1 MPDADSTSL
10 GTDSYGW
17 RQRVGL
23 VAGPVALTLILWGP
37 APGTLSTAGWH
48 TAGVALLMAIWW
60 ITEALPIPATAL
72 VPVVLFP
79 LLGIQSM
86 SDATAP
92 YANPLI
98 FLFLGGFLIAIAMQR
113 WDLHR
118 RIALRIIAQVGSS
131 PRALVGGFMAAC
143 AFLSMWISNT
153 ATAMMMLPIGV
164 SMVAL
169 ARSDD
174 GTSQARIDTFAVAL
188 MLSIAYACNI
198 GGMGT
203 LIGTP
208 PNALLAGFANES
220 YGIDIGFAQ
229 WMGIGLPLVI
239 VGLPLTYV
247 LLTRIL
253 FRVDTKAI
261 AGGTNLV
268 QRRLEDL
275 GSMAR
280 SERMVAAVFTGVAL
294 LWMTRPLLEVWVPG
308 LTDAGIAM
316 AGGLLLFVLPVDGRT
331 GTFVLD
337 WTTAEEEVPWGVL
350 ILFGGG
356 LSLAQAIEATGLA
369 TWIGTSLGVLGS
381 WPLLLVVVLVTAAI
395 IGLTEIT
402 SNTATAAAFLPIM
415 ASVAVGIGENPF
427 LLAVPVALA
436 ASSAF
441 MLPVATPPNAI
452 VFGSGDVSIP
462 QMARAG
468 VTLNLLFVV
477 LIALAT
483 YTLGP
488 LVLGIELGTLPG
500 WAG

>member
-1 MPDADSTSL
+1 
-10 GTDSYGW
+10 
-17 RQRVGL
+17 
-23 VAGPVALTLILWGP
+23 
-37 APGTLSTAGWH
+37 
-48 TAGVALLMAIWW
+48 
-60 ITEALPIPATAL
+60 
-72 VPVVLFP
+72 
-79 LLGIQSM
+79 
-86 SDATAP
+86 
-92 YANPLI
+92 
-98 FLFLGGFLIAIAMQR
+98 
-113 WDLHR
+113 
-118 RIALRIIAQVGSS
+118 
-131 PRALVGGFMAAC
+131 
-143 AFLSMWISNT
+143 MWISNT

-164 SMVAL
+164 SIVAL

-174 GTSQARIDTFAVAL
+174 GASQPQTAPFAVAL

-208 PNALLAGFANES
+208 PNALLAGFMNES

-229 WMGIGLPLVI
+229 WMGIGLPVVA

-247 LLTRIL
+247 LLTRVL
-253 FRVDTKAI
+253 FQVDAEAI
-261 AGGTNLV
+261 AGGADLV
-268 QRRLEDL
+268 QRRLADL
-275 GSMAR
+275 GAMTHP
-280 SERMVAAVFTGVAL
+280 ERMVAAVFSSVAL
-294 LWMTRPLLEVWVPG
+294 LWMTRPLLETWVPG

-316 AGGLLLFVLPVDGRT
+316 AGGLILFVLPADWRT
-331 GTFVLD
+331 DTFVLD
-337 WTTAEEEVPWGVL
+337 WESAEDLPWGVL
-350 ILFGGG
+350 LLFGGG
-356 LSLAQAIEATGLA
+356 LSLAQAIESTGLA
-369 TWIGTSLGVLGS
+369 LWIGEALGVIGS
-381 WPLLLVVVLVTAAI
+381 WPLLLVVVLVTTAI

-468 VTLNLLFVV
+468 ILLNLLFVV
-477 LIALAT
+477 LIALVT

>member
-1 MPDADSTSL
+1 
-10 GTDSYGW
+10 
-17 RQRVGL
+17 
-23 VAGPVALTLILWGP
+23 
-37 APGTLSTAGWH
+37 
-48 TAGVALLMAIWW
+48 
-60 ITEALPIPATAL
+60 
-72 VPVVLFP
+72 
-79 LLGIQSM
+79 
-86 SDATAP
+86 
-92 YANPLI
+92 
-98 FLFLGGFLIAIAMQR
+98 
-113 WDLHR
+113 
-118 RIALRIIAQVGSS
+118 
-131 PRALVGGFMAAC
+131 
-143 AFLSMWISNT
+143 
-153 ATAMMMLPIGV
+153 
-164 SMVAL
+164 
-169 ARSDD
+169 
-174 GTSQARIDTFAVAL
+174 
-188 MLSIAYACNI
+188 
-198 GGMGT
+198 MGT

-239 VGLPLTYV
+239 VGLPLAYV

-253 FRVDTKAI
+253 FQMDTKAI
-261 AGGTNLV
+261 AGGTDLV
-268 QRRLEDL
+268 QHRLEDL

-337 WTTAEEEVPWGVL
+337 WTTAEEVPWGVL

-468 VTLNLLFVV
+468 VILNLLFVV

>member
-1 MPDADSTSL
+1 MPDADSASL
-10 GTDSYGW
+10 GTDSYAW

-23 VAGPVALTLILWGP
+23 VAGPVALALILWLP
-37 APGTLSTAGWH
+37 APDTLSVAGWH

-86 SDATAP
+86 SEATAP

-118 RIALRIIAQVGSS
+118 RIALHIIAQVGSS
-131 PRALVGGFMAAC
+131 PRALVGGFMAAS
-143 AFLSMWISNT
+143 AVLSMWISNT

-164 SMVAL
+164 SIVAL

-174 GTSQARIDTFAVAL
+174 GASQPQTAPFAVAL

-208 PNALLAGFANES
+208 PNALLAGFMNES

-229 WMGIGLPLVI
+229 WMGIGLPIVI

-247 LLTRIL
+247 LLTRVL

-268 QRRLEDL
+268 QRRLDDL
-275 GSMAR
+275 GAMTHP
-280 SERMVAAVFTGVAL
+280 ERMVAAVFTGVAL
-294 LWMTRPLLEVWVPG
+294 LWMNRPLLEAWVPG

-316 AGGLLLFVLPVDGRT
+316 AGGLLLFVLPADGRT

-337 WTTAEEEVPWGVL
+337 WEAAEDLPWGVL

-356 LSLAQAIEATGLA
+356 LSLAQAIESTGLA
-369 TWIGTSLGVLGS
+369 LWIGEALGVIGS

-415 ASVAVGIGENPF
+415 ASVAVGMGENPF

-468 VTLNLLFVV
+468 IVLNLLFVV
-477 LIALAT
+477 LIALVT

>member
-1 MPDADSTSL
+1 MPPAKTASPNATSY
-10 GTDSYGW
+10 TW
-17 RQRVGL
+17 RQRAGL
-23 VAGPVALTLILWGP
+23 VAGPVALATVLVLDSPTGL
-37 APGTLSTAGWH
+37 GQAGWH
-48 TAGVALLMAIWW
+48 TAGIAGLMAIWW
-60 ITEALPIPATAL
+60 ITEALPISATAL
-72 VPVVLFP
+72 VPVVGLP
-79 LLGIQSM
+79 LLGVGSIA
-86 SDATAP
+86 DATTP

-118 RIALRIIAQVGSS
+118 RIALRIIAAVGTG
-131 PRALVGGFMAAC
+131 PHALIAGFMLAC

-153 ATAMMMLPIGV
+153 ATAMMMLPIGTSV
-164 SMVAL
+164 VAL

-174 GTSQARIDTFAVAL
+174 GASGAQTHTFAVAL

-208 PNALLAGFANES
+208 PNALLAGFMNES

-229 WMGIGLPLVI
+229 WMGIGLPVVA
-239 VGLPLTYV
+239 VGLPLAYV
-247 LLTRIL
+247 LLTRVL
-253 FRVDTKAI
+253 FRVDAKAI

-268 QRRLEDL
+268 QRRLADL
-275 GSMAR
+275 GSMTR
-280 SERMVAAVFTGVAL
+280 PERMVAAVFSSVAL

-316 AGGLLLFVLPVDGRT
+316 AGGLILFVLPADWRT
-331 GTFVLD
+331 GTFVLN
-337 WTTAEEEVPWGVL
+337 WEAAEDLPWGVL
-350 ILFGGG
+350 LLFGGG
-356 LSLAQAIEATGLA
+356 LSLAQAIESTGLA
-369 TWIGTSLGVLGS
+369 LWIGEALGVIGS

-468 VTLNLLFVV
+468 ILLNLLFVM
-477 LIALAT
+477 LIALVT

>member
-1 MPDADSTSL
+1 MSPSDTASS
-10 GTDSYGW
+10 GSDSYAW

-23 VAGPVALTLILWGP
+23 VAGPVALAAVLVLDP
-37 APGTLSTAGWH
+37 PGGLDAAGWR

-79 LLGIQSM
+79 VLGIGSV
-86 SDATAP
+86 SDATTP

-118 RIALRIIAQVGSS
+118 RIALRIIARVGSG
-131 PRALVGGFMAAC
+131 PQALVGGFMAAC

-169 ARSDD
+169 ARSGEDA
-174 GTSQARIDTFAVAL
+174 SEAQVDTFAVAL
-188 MLSIAYACNI
+188 MLAIAYACNI

-208 PNALLAGFANES
+208 PNALLAGFMNES

-229 WMGIGLPLVI
+229 WMGIGLPLVA
-239 VGLPLTYV
+239 VGLPLAYV
-247 LLTRIL
+247 LLTRVL
-253 FRVDTKAI
+253 FQVDTTAI

-275 GSMAR
+275 GAMTHP
-280 SERMVAAVFTGVAL
+280 ERIVAAVFSSVAL
-294 LWMTRPLLEVWVPG
+294 LWMTRPLLETWVPD

-316 AGGLLLFVLPVDGRT
+316 AGGLILFVLPADWRT

-337 WTTAEEEVPWGVL
+337 WESAEELPWGVL

-356 LSLAQAIEATGLA
+356 LSLAQAIESTGLA
-369 TWIGTSLGVLGS
+369 TWLGEALGVIGT
-381 WPLLLVVVLVTAAI
+381 WPLLLVVVLVTTAI

-452 VFGSGDVSIP
+452 VFGSGDVTIP

-468 VTLNLLFVV
+468 ILLNLLFVV
-477 LIALAT
+477 LIALVT

>member
-1 MPDADSTSL
+1 MFDALSTSSDS
-10 GTDSYGW
+10 DSYTW

-23 VAGPVALTLILWGP
+23 VAGPAALLAVLVLEPPSGLD
-37 APGTLSTAGWH
+37 AAGWH
-48 TAGVALLMAIWW
+48 TAGIAGLMAIWW

-72 VPVVLFP
+72 VPVVGLP
-79 LLGIQSM
+79 LLGIGSM
-86 SDATAP
+86 ADATTP

-98 FLFLGGFLIAIAMQR
+98 FLFLGGFLIALAMQR

-118 RIALRIIAQVGSS
+118 RIALRIIATVGTG
-131 PRALVGGFMAAC
+131 PKALIAGFMLAC

-153 ATAMMMLPIGV
+153 ATAMMMLPIGTSV
-164 SMVAL
+164 VAL
-169 ARSDD
+169 ARSNED
-174 GTSQARIDTFAVAL
+174 TSAAQTHAFAVAL

-208 PNALLAGFANES
+208 PNALLAGFVNES
-220 YGIDIGFAQ
+220 YNIDIGFAQ
-229 WMGIGLPLVI
+229 WMGIGLPMVV
-239 VGLPLTYV
+239 VGLPLAYR
-247 LLTRIL
+247 LLTRVL
-253 FRVDTKAI
+253 FRVDAKAI
-261 AGGTNLV
+261 AGGTDLV
-268 QRRLEDL
+268 QRRLADL
-275 GSMAR
+275 GSMTHP
-280 SERMVAAVFTGVAL
+280 ERMVAAVFSSVAL
-294 LWMTRPLLEVWVPG
+294 LWMTRPLLEAWVPG

-316 AGGLLLFVLPVDGRT
+316 AGGLVLFVLPVDWRA

-337 WTTAEEEVPWGVL
+337 WESAEQLPWGVL

-356 LSLAQAIEATGLA
+356 LSLAQAIESTGLA
-369 TWIGTSLGVLGS
+369 TWIGEALGVIGS

-477 LIALAT
+477 LIALVT

>member
-1 MPDADSTSL
+1 MPHAAPSDADSYT
-10 GTDSYGW
+10 T
-17 RQRVGL
+17 RQRLGL
-23 VAGPVALTLILWGP
+23 VAGPVALAAVLALP
-37 APGTLSTAGWH
+37 APDGLGGAGWH
-48 TAGVALLMAIWW
+48 TAGVALLMAVWW

-79 LLGIQSM
+79 LLEIRPM
-86 SDATAP
+86 PDAAAP

-98 FLFLGGFLIAIAMQR
+98 FLFMGGFLIALAMQR

-118 RIALRIIAQVGSS
+118 RIALRIIATVGTG
-131 PRALVGGFMAAC
+131 PRALIAGFMLAC

-153 ATAMMMLPIGV
+153 ATAMMMLPIATSV
-164 SMVAL
+164 VAL
-169 ARSDD
+169 ARSDAEA
-174 GTSQARIDTFAVAL
+174 SDTQTDAFAVVM
-188 MLSIAYACNI
+188 MLAIAYACNI

-208 PNALLAGFANES
+208 PNALLAGFVNES
-220 YGIDIGFAQ
+220 YGISIGFAQ
-229 WMGIGLPLVI
+229 WMGLGLPMVVLGLPLAYGV
-239 VGLPLTYV
+239 LAHWLYPL
-247 LLTRIL
+247 
-253 FRVDTKAI
+253 DTFAL
-261 AGGTNLV
+261 AGGRALV
-268 QRRLEDL
+268 QQRLRDL
-275 GSMAR
+275 GTMAR
-280 SERMVAAVFTGVAL
+280 AERMVAVVFAAVAV
-294 LWMTRPLLEVWVPG
+294 LWMTRPLLAPAVPG

-316 AGGLLLFVLPVDGRT
+316 AGGLVLFALPVERAT

-337 WTTAEEEVPWGVL
+337 WDTAVQLPWGVL

-369 TWIGTSLGVLGS
+369 MWLGEALGVLGS
-381 WPLLLVVVLVTAAI
+381 WPLLLVVILVSAAI

-468 VTLNLLFVV
+468 IVLNLLFVA
-477 LIALAT
+477 LIALVT
-483 YTLGP
+483 YALGP
-488 LVLGIELGTLPG
+488 LVLGIELGTLPA